1 MKNKYALIFAAV
13 ICAVSAGAQQ
23 PAFPGEGA
31 FAPIADAVVE
41 SNPALKAEE
50 ALASAEIEELRAEN
64 VLENPEL
71 EFEHLWSGTAEN
83 KWNIGI
89 TQSLPWPGTF
99 GARSSA
105 ASALA
110 EAKAQSAMQSRRDLR
125 LKTLQLLADIV
136 GANRRV
142 ALLTEIRDNN
152 AELRKHYEKAWQMG
166 ETTILDL
173 NKIKIEEINSEGEL
187 AAAQTDREALLA
199 ELGSLAPDADV
210 AAKSGDLTDY
220 PAVTLS
226 PLEAYLSGVESSPEL
241 ASMRALS
248 AAEERNEAV
257 AKALRLPGISLG
269 YRHAYEEMS
278 HFNGFS
284 VGVTL
289 PVYSRKHSLAA
300 VRSRRMAAEFSSESL
315 RMQLEQTVRVDF
327 AGATTLR
334 SQIALY
340 APVVENVN
348 NLALLRKALDGGQLS
363 LLDYLQ
369 EVSYFLRARLDFIDL
384 NTEYT
389 RTAFALSRY
398 L

>member
-1 MKNKYALIFAAV
+1 
-13 ICAVSAGAQQ
+13 
-23 PAFPGEGA
+23 
-31 FAPIADAVVE
+31 
-41 SNPALKAEE
+41 
-50 ALASAEIEELRAEN
+50 
-64 VLENPEL
+64 
-71 EFEHLWSGTAEN
+71 
-83 KWNIGI
+83 
-89 TQSLPWPGTF
+89 
-99 GARSSA
+99 
-105 ASALA
+105 
-110 EAKAQSAMQSRRDLR
+110 
-125 LKTLQLLADIV
+125 
-136 GANRRV
+136 
-142 ALLTEIRDNN
+142 
-152 AELRKHYEKAWQMG
+152 
-166 ETTILDL
+166 
-173 NKIKIEEINSEGEL
+173 
-187 AAAQTDREALLA
+187 
-199 ELGSLAPDADV
+199 
-210 AAKSGDLTDY
+210 
-220 PAVTLS
+220 
-226 PLEAYLSGVESSPEL
+226 
-241 ASMRALS
+241 
-248 AAEERNEAV
+248 
-257 AKALRLPGISLG
+257 
-269 YRHAYEEMS
+269 MS